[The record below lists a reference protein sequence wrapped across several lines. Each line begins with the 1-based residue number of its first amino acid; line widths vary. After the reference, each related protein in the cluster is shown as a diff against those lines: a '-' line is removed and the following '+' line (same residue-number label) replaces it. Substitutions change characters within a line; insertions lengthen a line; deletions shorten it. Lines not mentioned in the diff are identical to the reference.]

1 MTGRKAEEK
10 FFQTTVLLRNTYI
23 PSDIIVSSEFQI
35 LFSMDTT
42 VGCAWFQCSCDTTR
56 RLQPH
61 NTGVWWA
68 HHNSTLFLYM
78 QWYVYSHIL
87 AALISR
93 VSGLRN
99 WYPANPVLSWYPA
112 NPVPFDTPRIRFHID
127 IPRIRYLYWYPAN
140 PASILIPRESGSI
153 DIPRIR
159 LLYWYPANPVS
170 MVMSRESG
178 FYLVTPWTRFSS
190 IDTPRIR
197 SPHPVIL
204 RIRIRF
210 LYIFMDTVC
219 EPRESNSCLSR
230 TANPVAI
237 SNPWLLIPSLI
248 SRESGLL
255 YN

>member
-1 MTGRKAEEK
+1 
-10 FFQTTVLLRNTYI
+10 
-23 PSDIIVSSEFQI
+23 
-35 LFSMDTT
+35 
-42 VGCAWFQCSCDTTR
+42 
-56 RLQPH
+56 
-61 NTGVWWA
+61 
-68 HHNSTLFLYM
+68 M

-255 YN
+255 YNWMHYFPPLSADRWQIHPNTGDNPHSSFYFSSQFFSPPRIRIRILYSDPEICLNDTVGSVPMILI